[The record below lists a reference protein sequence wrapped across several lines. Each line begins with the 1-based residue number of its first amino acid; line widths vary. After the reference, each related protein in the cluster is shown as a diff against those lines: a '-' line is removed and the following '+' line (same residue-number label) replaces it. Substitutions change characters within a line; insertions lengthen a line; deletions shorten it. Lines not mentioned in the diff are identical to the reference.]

1 MRGTL
6 GKRLVTGAA
15 VAAGLA
21 IGAGP
26 ATANTSTAFPSGSLI
41 IPVSS
46 AFQDDCGS
54 VSSYG
59 LIYDVLRANPYL
71 TAHGYTAITIF
82 YDYLDTKQSPNRCVP
97 TTLDTAPS
105 VNAMWTDGCDINNV
119 QSVLINNANHNTSAD
134 TTIVTYNNSA
144 KTNVFPKYPSQTVSG
159 FARVSYAGGPFVI
172 LASDAGTFAQLLD
185 GTIAAKDVNNNT
197 IDFTQFRVRNSTQKV
212 PPTSSCSFG
221 TDHYVNVHRAKTAFV
236 ANIGKAFQAVPPRLA
251 LLATNKNSHTSSVY
265 NNILQGYLKNSGL
278 DYTGAAGCPPG
289 AIYAGNTTYCPN
301 GAVSGQIFDSFD
313 FDDLVNNKLASVSAG
328 QPLYTML
335 WTPHWETTQATIY
348 QCSGS
353 NCKCN
358 TNCTSACAKQVS
370 TGSACTQAS
379 TSATINSY
387 ETTAISYIA
396 SFLNGQTGLAA
407 ECASLSS
414 LEGSTNAGSMSGA
427 NTAGLQLQTCLNS
440 GTNTCSASTT
450 AYGVNR
456 SSLSIPGSGLPL
468 VNCSDPTT
476 ASGSEC
482 AYYSYPGDS
491 FAQTADYTWT
501 AVTGVAQSFFPQ
513 SGSIYKPG
521 VVPLV
526 SAVTS
531 LNLTLLGTPTP
542 YTGTASTSA
551 TNARAMIAADL
562 STRSVKDNTPG
573 EANIVYL
580 AGHDE
585 TGSVAGTK
593 LMLETLLQLG
603 ISSLPSI
610 TVTTEVS
617 RSNPIDATIGGVDA
631 ILQGTYGLTTP
642 APTLPT
648 YSVNG
653 DNATFTFPAVKGHLR
668 ARQTSTITSTAS
680 TFASGTILFDAAG
693 GIPAP
698 TFTGCGTW
706 YTANCRTVFTTIAQ
720 GRLPTMHY
728 VQQSEVATLGPLMA
742 SNLDSTNQGDLM
754 QLILAGDN
762 SLVKT
767 LYLPALGGVDHST
780 VAVIGTSGLV
790 NGTRPQMAYFGATDG
805 MMHAVCAST
814 GGACDLPGR
823 ELWAYLPRTS
833 LSTVRYNTARIDG
846 SPRVLDAYGDF
857 HNTGEKSWRTILMFQ
872 TGWGDTSSLDRVP
885 AAYALDISD
894 PTNPSVLWEYSL
906 ANPAA
911 RGTYELGEGVT
922 IGAGQ
927 VNVSGTFHWVGYMQ
941 TNNAG
946 TGGSGN
952 VVTAVDMATGSALWQ
967 QGYLFATTLRSGG
980 TSIPPS
986 TGIPGGAVG
995 VDKTNSGF
1003 VTDVV
1008 FGTLYGDLWDVSPAT
1023 GVSIYGAG
1031 KPLLRMSTDYHAIG
1045 AAPAIYT
1052 NTSSS
1057 VFYAVI
1063 TTGGY
1068 VDTYPNDTT
1077 WTKSGN
1083 INYALGVSLS
1093 TPLTDP
1099 IINESKGSPD
1109 ISFKLSFGAG
1119 EASYAQATVIGN
1131 QVFITTDTANVNDTT
1146 SSSAYGLQGATGKVY
1161 QYNLT
1166 NSSTSTLV
1174 IEGGASSV
1182 VNSGTSVYS
1191 GASDTTQQ
1199 LNGTGMTVTTTS
1211 PSVDTVQASTMTRKL
1226 WLRTQ

>member
-6 GKRLVTGAA
+6 GKRLAV
-15 VAAGLA
+15 VAAALA
-21 IGAGP
+21 LGVGSAS
-26 ATANTSTAFPSGSLI
+26 ANTSTAFPSGSLI

-46 AFQDDCGS
+46 SFQDDCGS
-54 VSSYG
+54 VSAYG

-71 TAHGYTAITIF
+71 TAHGYTAVTIF
-82 YDYLDTKQSPNRCVP
+82 FNYLDTKLSPNRCVP
-97 TTLDTAPS
+97 TTLDTAPTTS
-105 VNAMWTDGCDINNV
+105 TSWTDGCDINNV
-119 QSVLINNANHNTSAD
+119 QVTLINNANHNTTAD
-134 TTIVTYNNSA
+134 TTVVTYNNSS

-172 LASDAGTFAQLLD
+172 LASDATTFAELLD
-185 GTIAAKDVNNNT
+185 GTIAATDVNGNA
-197 IDFTQFRVRNSTQKV
+197 IDFTPFRVRNSTQKV

-221 TDHYVNVHRAKTAFV
+221 SDHYVNVHRAKTAFV

-251 LLATNKNSHTSSVY
+251 LLATDMNSRTSNVY
-265 NNILQGYLKNSGL
+265 NNILQGYLKNAGL

-289 AIYAGNTTYCPN
+289 AAEAGNTTICPN

-313 FDDLVNNKLASVSAG
+313 FTDLVNNKLASVSGG

-335 WTPHWETTQATIY
+335 WTPHWQTTQTNIY
-348 QCSGS
+348 QCSGT
-353 NCKCN
+353 NCKCY
-358 TNCTSACAKQVS
+358 TNCASSCAKAS
-370 TGSACTQAS
+370 SSGTCTTAS
-379 TSATINSY
+379 TSATINGY
-387 ETTAISYIA
+387 ETTAIGYINT
-396 SFLNGQTGLAA
+396 FLNGQTGLAA

-427 NTAGLQLQTCLNS
+427 NTDGLQLQTCLNS
-440 GTNTCSASTT
+440 GTNTCSGSTT
-450 AYGVNR
+450 PYGVNR
-456 SSLSIPGSGLPL
+456 SSLSIPTAGLPL

-476 ASGSEC
+476 AAGSEC

-491 FAQTADYTWT
+491 FAQTGDYTWT

-513 SGSIYKPG
+513 SGNIYKPG
-521 VVPLV
+521 VVPLI

-531 LNLTLLGTPTP
+531 LNQSLLGSPTP
-542 YTGTASTSA
+542 YNGSTWSTSA
-551 TNARAMIAADL
+551 TNARPMIAADL
-562 STRSVKDNTPG
+562 STRSIKDNTPG

-603 ISSLPSI
+603 ISTLPSI
-610 TVTTEVS
+610 TVATEVS

-631 ILQGTYGLTTP
+631 IVQGTYGLVTP
-642 APTLPT
+642 PPTVPT

-653 DNATFTFPAVKGHLR
+653 DNATFTFPFVKGHLR
-668 ARQTSTITSTAS
+668 ARQTSTITTTAS
-680 TFASGTILFDAAG
+680 TFSSGTILFDAAG
-693 GIPAP
+693 GIPTANYA
-698 TFTGCGTW
+698 GCGTW
-706 YTANCRTVFTTIAQ
+706 FTASCRTVFTTIAQ
-720 GRLPTMHY
+720 GRLPAVHY
-728 VQQSEVATLGPLMA
+728 LQQSEVGTLGPLMA
-742 SNLDSTNQGDLM
+742 SNLDSTNQGN
-754 QLILAGDN
+754 LISLVLAGDN

-767 LYLPALGGVDHST
+767 LYMSSLGGIDHST
-780 VAVIGTSGLV
+780 VAVIGSSSLV
-790 NGTRPQMAYFGATDG
+790 NGTRPQMAYVGATDG
-805 MMHAVCAST
+805 MIHAICAST

-857 HNTGEKSWRTILMFQ
+857 HNTGERSWRTILMFQ
-872 TGWGDTSSLDRVP
+872 TGWGDTSGLDRVP
-885 AAYALDISD
+885 AVYALDISD
-894 PTNPSVLWEYSL
+894 PSNPSVLWEYSL
-906 ANPAA
+906 VNPAA
-911 RGTYELGEGVT
+911 RGTFELGEGLT

-927 VNVSGTFHWVGYMQ
+927 VNISGVYHWVGYMQ

-946 TGGSGN
+946 TGGAGN
-952 VVTAVDMATGSALWQ
+952 VVTAVDMETGSVIWQ
-967 QGYLFATTLRSGG
+967 QGYAFTTSLRSGG

-986 TGIPGGAVG
+986 TGIPGGAVA
-995 VDKTNSGF
+995 VDKNNTGF
-1003 VTDVV
+1003 VSDVV
-1008 FGTLYGDLWDVSPAT
+1008 FGTLYGDFWDVNSTT
-1023 GVSIYGAG
+1023 GVSQYGAG

-1052 NTSSS
+1052 NGSTD
-1057 VFYAVI
+1057 FAVL

-1083 INYALGVSLS
+1083 INYAFGVWLN
-1093 TPLTDP
+1093 TPAADP
-1099 IINESKGSPD
+1099 IINENKGAPD
-1109 ISFKLSFGAG
+1109 IPFKISFGAG
-1119 EASYAQATVIGN
+1119 EQGYAQATVINN

-1161 QYNLT
+1161 AYNLT
-1166 NSSTSTLV
+1166 TASTSTMV
-1174 IEGGASSV
+1174 IEGGASGV
-1182 VNSGTSVYS
+1182 VNSGAAVFS

-1199 LNGTGMTVTTTS
+1199 LTGAGMSITTS
-1211 PSVDTVQASTMTRKL
+1211 SPGTVDTVQAQTMTRKL